1 MLLVSLKPVVRW
13 SDLGVHLGMK
23 KATLDKIDVEQMKRV
38 EDCKREMLVAWLQS
52 ATNCTKQ
59 DLENALSKL
68 Y

>member
-13 SDLGVHLGMK
+13 HDLGVHLGLSH
-23 KATLDKIDVEQMKRV
+23 ATLEKIDVEQVKRV
-38 EDCKREMLVAWLQS
+38 EDCKREMLVSWLQS